1 MLPQLRHYLSRVAF
15 YSRLDPK
22 AKEDVFRELQT
33 HFEDEIDELRRS
45 GLSTTEA
52 VHVATERLGTA
63 ESVGRQIYEVYS
75 KGSWSQALLAAT
87 PHFLLAFTFAFHLW
101 RNIFWL
107 VLLTVAIM
115 SVAAYVWRCGRPSW
129 SYSWTGY
136 SLIPLL
142 VISFLFLFAIGEIL
156 STYVFQDSL
165 LWLVVLIYIPVA
177 FWITG
182 ATIISAIRRDWLLAS
197 FMMLPFPV
205 IAVWLFVLEQDMGL
219 MEYGKGSSWAVDQGI
234 AFTLLALGGVAGAF
248 IRLGQ
253 RLIKIGVLSMSTLL
267 ILGMV
272 WRFNESG
279 LNPIIS
285 FLVSVCLVCFLL
297 SPVLLQNKVE
307 HLGARIEAQGDS
319 WLGRATKRT

>member
-15 YSRLDPK
+15 YSKLDPE
-22 AKEDVFRELQT
+22 AKDDIFRELQT

-52 VHVATERLGTA
+52 VHVATERLGTP

-75 KGSWSQALLAAT
+75 KGSWGQALLAAA

-107 VLLTVAIM
+107 VPLTLAIM
-115 SVAAYVWRCGRPSW
+115 SVAVYVWRRGRPSW

-142 VISFLFLFAIGEIL
+142 VISFLFLFAIGQIL
-156 STYVFQDSL
+156 STYVFQDDL
-165 LWLVVLIYIPVA
+165 LWLVVLVYIPVA

-205 IAVWLFVLEQDMGL
+205 FAVWLFVLEQDMGL
-219 MEYGKGSSWAVDQGI
+219 MEYCKGSFWSVDEKL
-234 AFTLLALGGVAGAF
+234 AFTLLALGGVAAAF
-248 IRLGQ
+248 IRLRQ
-253 RLIKIGVLSMSTLL
+253 RIIKIGLLSFSTLL

-272 WRFNESG
+272 WRFSESG
-279 LNPIIS
+279 LNPVIS
-285 FLVSVCLVCFLL
+285 FLASVCLVCFLL
-297 SPVLLQNKVE
+297 TPVLLENKVE
-307 HLGARIEAQGDS
+307 HMGARIEARDDS
-319 WLGRATKRT
+319 WLEHATKRT